1 MRVRYQ
7 TNQSFQI
14 EGEVIGYPFVKPNS
28 NHAWFLIKTDEG
40 TFKEVNCEDC
50 FEIRDCSKKSIDR
63 SVIKIEKIIQK

>member
-7 TNQSFQI
+7 TNRSFRI

-40 TFKEVNCEDC
+40 IFKEVKCEEC
-50 FEIRDCSKKSIDR
+50 FEIRDYSKKSLD
-63 SVIKIEKIIQK
+63 SNVVKIEKIIQ

>member
-7 TNQSFQI
+7 TNHSFQI

-40 TFKEVNCEDC
+40 TFKEVKCEDC
-50 FEIRDCSKKSIDR
+50 FEIRDCSKKSFDS
-63 SVIKIEKIIQK
+63 SVIKIEKIIK

>member
-7 TNQSFQI
+7 TNHSFRI

-28 NHAWFLIKTDEG
+28 NQAWFLIKTDEG
-40 TFKEVNCEDC
+40 TLKEVKCEDC

-63 SVIKIEKIIQK
+63 SVV